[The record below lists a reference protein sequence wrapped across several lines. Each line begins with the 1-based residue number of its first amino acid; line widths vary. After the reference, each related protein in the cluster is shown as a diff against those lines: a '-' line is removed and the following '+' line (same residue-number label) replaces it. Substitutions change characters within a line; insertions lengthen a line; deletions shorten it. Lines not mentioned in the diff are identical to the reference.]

1 MNPCRH
7 CQQEAEWR
15 YKDGWGVLACADW
28 FAGRCEGE
36 PLEVTSPSVGNM
48 SPVGPDFDE
57 DVKYTHWVNTR
68 LRELWPV
75 EP

>member
-1 MNPCRH
+1 MAGASWPVPTGL
-7 CQQEAEWR
+7 Q
-15 YKDGWGVLACADW
+15 DGVKGK
-28 FAGRCEGE
+28 
-36 PLEVTSPSVGNM
+36 PLEVTPPSVGNM